1 MIIFIYGTT
10 AEAIKLAPIMTRL
23 QERDIPFEQWVTFQH
38 TDALR
43 TAMDEL
49 GLPPADR
56 IIANGWR
63 GRPLKRPVQMLGW
76 MFGVFGWSLRHLHA
90 LRRERRARR
99 EPTVVLVHGDTVT
112 TVLGT
117 VIGRLVGVPVGH
129 VEAGLRSGHWRHPFP
144 EEIDRRIVGRLAS
157 IHYAPGSD
165 TAANLAGRANVI
177 MTHGNTVKDAVRD
190 KLPTQTDVPA
200 DQGGRYGLVL
210 LHRFEFISQ
219 PSLVRST
226 LEALEDAT
234 TADLR
239 VVVDS
244 YSRAAIEST
253 IAEIGAQRMTIMPKL
268 EHGAFVALLRGADF
282 VVTDSGGIQEESAVF
297 GIPTLIHRMA
307 TERSEGLGTSAL
319 LSRWDTA
326 TVRRFVADPSPWR
339 TVDDVTESLPSTI
352 VVDDLVARGFA
363 GV

>member
-23 QERDIPFEQWVTFQH
+23 QERDISFEQWVTFQH

-56 IIANGWR
+56 VIANGWR

-76 MFGVFGWSLRHLHA
+76 MLGVLGWTLLHLPA
-90 LRRERRARR
+90 LRRERRTRA

-117 VIGRLVGVPVGH
+117 IIGRVVGAPVGH

-165 TAANLAGRANVI
+165 TAANLAGRANVV
-177 MTHGNTVKDAVRD
+177 MTEGNTVKDAVRD
-190 KLPTQTDVPA
+190 KLAAQA
-200 DQGGRYGLVL
+200 DGPVDPSERYGLVL

-219 PSLVRST
+219 PALVRAT
-226 LEALEDAT
+226 LEALEEAT
-234 TADLR
+234 TADLK

-244 YSRAAIEST
+244 YSRTAIETT
-253 IAEIGAQRMTIMPKL
+253 IADIGAQRLAIMPKL

-319 LSRWDTA
+319 LSRWDIP
-326 TVRRFVADPSPWR
+326 TVRAFVSDPSQWR
-339 TVDDVTESLPSTI
+339 STDDVNESSPSTI
-352 VVDDLVARGFA
+352 IVDDLVARGFA
-363 GV
+363 DI